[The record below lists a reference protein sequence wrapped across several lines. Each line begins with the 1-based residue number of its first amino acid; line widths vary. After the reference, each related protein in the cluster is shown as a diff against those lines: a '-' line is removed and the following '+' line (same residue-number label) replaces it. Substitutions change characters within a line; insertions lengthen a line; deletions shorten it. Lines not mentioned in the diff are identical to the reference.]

1 VIYDSKLFLYC
12 QIKKYFLYLF
22 FTIFAIHQTNK
33 HMEEKQRQK
42 PGRKKLPEDQRKLI
56 VTAYLTAD
64 EKRIIN
70 EKFGNLSKAVRT
82 LLNNN

>member
-1 VIYDSKLFLYC
+1 
-12 QIKKYFLYLF
+12 
-22 FTIFAIHQTNK
+22 
-33 HMEEKQRQK
+33 MEEKKRQK

-82 LLNNN
+82 LLINN

>member
-1 VIYDSKLFLYC
+1 MSNKKIFFIFIFYLLLQFTK
-12 QIKKYFLYLF
+12 QI
-22 FTIFAIHQTNK
+22 K